1 VPGRRRA
8 LIVANDEYEN
18 DGLRHLTSPGADAE
32 ALGRVLGDARIGD
45 FDVRV
50 IRNEPAHVIGA
61 HIEDLFS
68 DARPDDVLLV
78 HFSCH
83 GLKSESGELFFAAAN
98 TRPNRLGSTAVSAGF
113 VQRCMHAS
121 RSRSIVLLLD
131 CCYGGAFSQGVAVR
145 AAGDVNVL
153 DSFPAGRLGGGRGRA
168 VITASSSMEY
178 AFEGDRL
185 ADDKDRLPSVFTST
199 LVEGL
204 ASGDADRDED
214 GWVSL
219 NELYEYVFD
228 RVRER
233 NPNQTP
239 SRDVEMSGE
248 LYLAR
253 SGRRRIPP
261 QPIPADL
268 RAAMTDANMFS
279 RLGAVTE
286 LRSRLASDNLP
297 VAVGAYEALREI
309 AGTDIRYVAE
319 AAAAAMRTAEI
330 QPSSRSLSFGPV
342 AAGDDAG
349 RLVVSLAGPPLARG
363 SVHASDQWIAV
374 ADTPDGFAVSVD
386 TSRAGSRRGS
396 VTVKSPTGELTIPI
410 DLTVEPAAVPL
421 AEPAVA
427 PAAAPAS
434 RPLAEEPEPAAAPA
448 AESTAD
454 VLTGPASE
462 PLAEPD
468 AAPSTA
474 PAPVRSAEPVAGRRV
489 QPGAAPPAGVP
500 SVAVVG
506 SASAPAAYPVVE
518 SASVPLV
525 EPSAA
530 LAPEHAD
537 PHAQPVAVGQ
547 EQAGPAPVARVA
559 EPADARVATVPTQ
572 PAAPAAEGV
581 GEPVRRTPWWAVG
594 VLGVLSILLI
604 VVNWPG
610 GHESRQA
617 WEQSDF
623 GWYAYRSPAD
633 PFIVAAFVMFLAVVA
648 VAVSGRRSL
657 IALGVAGGGGLSLA
671 LIGVDVLTG
680 GIAGDELVAWVVTT
694 LLAVGAVVVVL
705 VATRLHVRVATPVSR
720 VGVALIGLGWALM
733 VAAASVTYDGVAFL
747 TVSRGAGVLDTT
759 GLVVVALL
767 AVGVGDPMAR
777 RLLAAAAVAAL
788 VIAGL
793 GYVPGWIT
801 DLPVGFLLGVSGS
814 AAALAGLAVALAG
827 RRPRVPVVDDRPV
840 RAVWFTAVVLGG
852 CALALLFL
860 NGWALG
866 HSHYLWYDS
875 SQGSP
880 QLSRRPYDGTLYAAL
895 TALVASILTVVGG
908 RLTSYALGVV
918 AGVGA
923 LFVAAGMVIFGG
935 GFATSTVVAWAG
947 SLAAAA
953 VMLGGAAAIAGRLR
967 VRRPAVPPAVL
978 VGLGFLVL
986 VAAQFTD
993 NDSSSSAAYYGTAL
1007 IVLLALAPTGLA
1019 TLAVMAAGGGHHRV
1033 AVGAAMTYAL
1043 LMALAAVYPIVA
1055 DTADRYFAVML
1066 VGHLV
1071 LVLAVAVDLLMRR
1084 RRATADGVSPST

>member
-1 VPGRRRA
+1 MPGRRRA

-18 DGLRHLTSPGADAE
+18 EGLRHLTSPGADAE
-32 ALGRVLGDARIGD
+32 ALGRVLADARIGD

-50 IRNEPAHVIGA
+50 IRNEPAHVIGT

-98 TRPNRLGSTAVSAGF
+98 TRPNRLGSTAVAAGF

-185 ADDKDRLPSVFTST
+185 ADDQERAPSVFTSA

-228 RVRER
+228 QVRER

-239 SRDVEMSGE
+239 RRDVEMSGE

-297 VAVGAYEALREI
+297 VAVGAYEALHEI
-309 AGTDIRYVAE
+309 AATDIRYVAE

-349 RLVVSLAGPPLARG
+349 RLVVRLAGPPLARG
-363 SVHASDQWIAV
+363 SVHASDPWIAV

-396 VTVKSPTGELTIPI
+396 VTVKSPTGELSIPV
-410 DLTVEPAAVPL
+410 DLTVEPAAMPL
-421 AEPAVA
+421 PEQAVA
-427 PAAAPAS
+427 PGAAPTSERLSAEPEPLSAPGAASLAAPAPMPVTAS
-434 RPLAEEPEPAAAPA
+434 APAPSAEPDSAPGAESAAGVLTGPAPEPVAEPAAAP
-448 AESTAD
+448 
-454 VLTGPASE
+454 L
-462 PLAEPD
+462 
-468 AAPSTA
+468 TA
-474 PAPVRSAEPVAGRRV
+474 PASAPSAGR
-489 QPGAAPPAGVP
+489 P
-500 SVAVVG
+500 
-506 SASAPAAYPVVE
+506 VE
-518 SASVPLV
+518 SASVPLA
-525 EPSAA
+525 EPVP
-530 LAPEHAD
+530 APESAD
-537 PHAQPVAVGQ
+537 PDAQPVAAAQ
-547 EQAGPAPVARVA
+547 QAGPVAVAPVA
-559 EPADARVATVPTQ
+559 EPAGARVATVPTQ
-572 PAAPAAEGV
+572 PPAPAVEGV

-610 GHESRQA
+610 SPESRPA

-623 GWYAYRSPAD
+623 GWGAYRSPAD
-633 PFIVAAFVMFLAVVA
+633 PFIVAAFVMFLAVA
-648 VAVSGRRSL
+648 ALAVSGRRSI
-657 IALGVAGGGGLSLA
+657 IALGVAGGAGLSLA
-671 LIGVDVLTG
+671 LSGVDILTG
-680 GIAGDELVAWVVTT
+680 GIAADEFVAWAVTT
-694 LLAVGAVVVVL
+694 LLAVAAVVVAL
-705 VATRLHVRVATPVSR
+705 VAARLHVRVATPVSR
-720 VGVALIGLGWALM
+720 AGVALIALGGALM
-733 VAAASVTYDGVAFL
+733 VAASSLTYDGVAFL
-747 TVSRGAGVLDTT
+747 TVSRGAGALDTT
-759 GLVVVALL
+759 ALVMVALS
-767 AVGVGDPMAR
+767 AVGVGDPTAR
-777 RLLAAAAVAAL
+777 RLLAAAAATAL
-788 VIAGL
+788 AVAGL

-801 DLPVGFLLGVSGS
+801 DLPAGFALGVSGS

-840 RAVWFTAVVLGG
+840 RAVWFTALILGG

-866 HSHYLWYDS
+866 HDHYLWYDS
-875 SQGSP
+875 SQGSS

-895 TALVASILTVVGG
+895 AALVASILTVVGG
-908 RLTSYALGVV
+908 RLTSFALGVV

-923 LFVAAGMVIFGG
+923 LFATAGVVIFGG

-953 VMLGGAAAIAGRLR
+953 VMLGGAVVIAGRLR
-967 VRRPAVPPAVL
+967 VRRPAVLPAVL
-978 VGLGFLVL
+978 VGFGFLVL

-1007 IVLLALAPTGLA
+1007 IVLLALAPGGLA
-1019 TLAVMAAGGGHHRV
+1019 TLAVMAAGGGPHRV
-1033 AVGAAMTYAL
+1033 AVGAAVAYAL
-1043 LMALAAVYPIVA
+1043 LMAFAAVYPIVA

-1066 VGHLV
+1066 AGHLV
-1071 LVLAVAVDLLMRR
+1071 LVMAVVVDLLMRR
-1084 RRATADGVSPST
+1084 RRGTADEVSPST